1 MPSVLVID
9 DDDQIRRMIRE
20 ALEQAGYVVQEA
32 CGGEEGLKRYRASPT
47 DVVLMDILMPD
58 QDGLESIL
66 ALRQEFPSARVIA
79 MTGGSDMIGIMN
91 FLDVAKMLGACRTI
105 QKPFELQTLLA
116 AVAAEINA

>member
-20 ALEQAGYVVQEA
+20 ALEQAGYIVQEA
-32 CGGEEGLKRYRASPT
+32 RGGEDGIKQYRESPT

-91 FLDVAKMLGACRTI
+91 FLDVAKMMGACRTI
-105 QKPFELQTLLA
+105 QKPFDLQTLLA
-116 AVAAEINA
+116 AVAAEIRV

>member
-32 CGGEEGLKRYRASPT
+32 RGGEEGLKRYRASPT

-79 MTGGSDMIGIMN
+79 MTGGSDLIGIMN

-105 QKPFELQTLLA
+105 QKPFELQTLLD
-116 AVAAEINA
+116 AVVAETNA

>member
-32 CGGEEGLKRYRASPT
+32 RGGEEGLKRYRASPT

-66 ALRQEFPSARVIA
+66 ALRQEFPSVRVIA